1 VIVALVVAKFAKTKM
16 SDKVDDSI
24 GRRVVAKSCAKNPT
38 VALEAADHRHQVSE
52 LKEKLAVAKKRVQET
67 STSWAQRCVS
77 LVSRKQKVLSV
88 GSFLVKE
95 LVAVKMLESPEKT
108 ESEVLV
114 GLLTDAS
121 VEAFGDGWTHRDV
134 DEIRQWCVKDDGST
148 VVGQLRAEVARNAT
162 YHTPVAAVGPVQGEG
177 LGEVGTIVQGVSQG
191 CNMIVVAIDLEDE
204 STPGD
209 AEDSESDEPEPK
221 RRRVSTE
228 TEEGVSG
235 LGGGDDDGGSD
246 TEDEG
251 TAVVV
256 NT

>member
-1 VIVALVVAKFAKTKM
+1 MA
-16 SDKVDDSI
+16 DKVDDSI
-24 GRRVVAKSCAKNPT
+24 GRRVVAKSCAKNPM
-38 VALEAADHRHQVSE
+38 VALEAAAHRHQVSD
-52 LKEKLAVAKKRVQET
+52 LKERLAVAKKRAQEA

-95 LVAVKMLESPEKT
+95 LCAVKMAESPEKT

-121 VEAFGDGWTHRDV
+121 VEAFGVGWTHRDV

-148 VVGQLRAEVARNAT
+148 VIGQMRAEVARNAT
-162 YHTPVAAVGPVQGEG
+162 YHAPVAVVGPVQGEG
-177 LGEVGTIVQGVSQG
+177 LGEVGTIAQGMSQG
-191 CNMIVVAIDLEDE
+191 SSLIVVAVDLDDE
-204 STPGD
+204 STTED
-209 AEDSESDEPEPK
+209 TDDSESDEPEQK

-228 TEEGVSG
+228 TEEEVSG
-235 LGGGDDDGGSD
+235 PGGDRDDSSD

-256 NT
+256 ST